1 MAWSSRSTYSPAPGA
16 RRTAIVGEH
25 DGRLKV
31 AVSAPPLD
39 GRANVAL
46 VEMLS
51 ECLGLPQRALTVEAG
66 ATGRNKRLYAA
77 TMAPPEDVV
86 RQLLQKQK

>member
-1 MAWSSRSTYSPAPGA
+1 
-16 RRTAIVGEH
+16 
-25 DGRLKV
+25 
-31 AVSAPPLD
+31 
-39 GRANVAL
+39 
-46 VEMLS
+46 MLS

-86 RQLLQKQK
+86 RRLLQKQK